1 MHQEPSSLAHAES
14 KQNSTIFLG
23 ARSPRSLLPLSLF
36 TPSLT
41 MAWKSGRSGHFLSG
55 VKWLN
60 EADMAQKGLQE
71 FYYTPDVG
79 FKTSCHLSTLKSEKL

>member
-1 MHQEPSSLAHAES
+1 
-14 KQNSTIFLG
+14 
-23 ARSPRSLLPLSLF
+23 
-36 TPSLT
+36 

-60 EADMAQKGLQE
+60 EAEMTQKGLQE

>member
-23 ARSPRSLLPLSLF
+23 ARSPCSLLPLSLF

-41 MAWKSGRSGHFLSG
+41 MAWKSGRSGHSLPC

-71 FYYTPDVG
+71 FYYTLDVG
-79 FKTSCHLSTLKSEKL
+79 FKTSCHLSTLHSEKL